1 MQGRPDKQR
10 AFSCAKQ
17 SWTGSTQSINCPT
30 VLPQVEERKK
40 QGLRSQTNSN
50 RTLARQNTV
59 KIINIILPVNGS
71 AAGAVF
77 DRDVEPGT

>member
-1 MQGRPDKQR
+1 MLNR
-10 AFSCAKQ
+10 AGQAPHNQ
-17 SWTGSTQSINCPT
+17 STA
-30 VLPQVEERKK
+30 PQCYPKWRRGT
-40 QGLRSQTNSN
+40 GLRSQTNSN